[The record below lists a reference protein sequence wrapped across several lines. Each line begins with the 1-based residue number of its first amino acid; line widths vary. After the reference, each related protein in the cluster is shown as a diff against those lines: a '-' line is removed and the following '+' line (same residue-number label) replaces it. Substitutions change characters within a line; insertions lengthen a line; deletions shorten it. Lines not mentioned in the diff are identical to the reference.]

1 MIPSFF
7 KNDILVTVFGNYSWR
22 KAVMGYGLLKN
33 ETYRDFLN
41 NEIFLPFFFRSFW
54 HMG

>member
-7 KNDILVTVFGNYSWR
+7 KNDILVTVYGNYSWR
-22 KAVMGYGLLKN
+22 MAVMGYELLKN

-41 NEIFLPFFFRSFW
+41 NLDKPKVLHEMLTI
-54 HMG
+54 